1 MPYCLKINLHGER
14 GKHHLVHL
22 VPGDLVRVRVARHSS
37 LGLQSVTI
45 DILYFNGKPRIR
57 SLTLCDVLELEAEC
71 NSLER
76 EPLFLLVL

>member
-1 MPYCLKINLHGER
+1 MLFITKKRNGER

-22 VPGDLVRVRVARHSS
+22 VPGDLVRVVVGVARHSS

-57 SLTLCDVLELEAEC
+57 LTLCDVLELEAEC